1 MNEPIFKNV
10 FIRDEETLKEFYK
23 HDYLKA
29 TRFRIIYIGYAILL
43 LMSVLA
49 YDISLFISYLLLG
62 LILALI
68 ILFSYSQNLK
78 TTIARDK
85 ELANG
90 RDIVSQISVFD
101 DRIELTVLEN
111 TQSVSFENVKRADQT
126 KNYICVITKAR
137 FAYIFKK
144 DSFTKGDSEGF
155 IEFLRFKGI
164 KVRK

>member
-49 YDISLFISYLLLG
+49 YDISLFISYSLLG

-155 IEFLRFKGI
+155 IEFLRSKGI

>member
-23 HDYLKA
+23 HNYLKA

-43 LMSVLA
+43 FLYLVTWNL
-49 YDISLFISYLLLG
+49 SLFGAYLFLG
-62 LILALI
+62 LIFAFI

-90 RDIVSQISVFD
+90 RDVVSQISVFD
-101 DRIELTVLEN
+101 DKIELTVLEN

-126 KNYICVITKAR
+126 KNYICVITKAK

-144 DSFTKGDSEGF
+144 GSFTKGDAEGF
-155 IEFLRFKGI
+155 IEFLRSKGI

>member
-78 TTIARDK
+78 TTISRDK

-144 DSFTKGDSEGF
+144 DSFTKGNSEGF
-155 IEFLRFKGI
+155 IEFLRSKGI